1 MQQVDL
7 SLIKGIMQSVLDF
20 SPTFLY
26 DIGLPLETIHLEN
39 PCRVLCIGCCSLCLN
54 VQDCGKCFGPIFKK

>member
-20 SPTFLY
+20 FPTFLY
-26 DIGLPLETIHLEN
+26 DIGLPL
-39 PCRVLCIGCCSLCLN
+39 
-54 VQDCGKCFGPIFKK
+54 